1 MSAAWEAIYRSG
13 GQLNAWPYE
22 HIVSWCMRNL
32 ARLRAETDMRALDIG
47 CGAGN
52 HSLFLAGLGFKVL
65 AFDASSAVI
74 DVARERA
81 GKADI
86 EFEVAGIADIAL
98 PENRFA
104 LAIDRLASSHTT
116 PDTVARLYER
126 LRPALRP
133 GGTVL
138 TDLFSE
144 ADDEMR
150 LGTRQDDGS
159 YEDFSA
165 GTFHGLGKVSFF
177 DESAIRKLFG
187 RYRIDHL
194 VHVRRTDM
202 QGGTIKA
209 LWQIEASR

>member
-1 MSAAWEAIYRSG
+1 MSAAWDAIYESG

-22 HIVSWCMRNL
+22 HIVSWSMRNL
-32 ARLRAETDMRALDIG
+32 ARLRTETDMRALDIG

-81 GKADI
+81 GEADI
-86 EFEVAGIADIAL
+86 EFHVADIADIDL
-98 PENRFA
+98 PESRFA

-116 PDTVARLYER
+116 PDTVAQLYER
-126 LRPALRP
+126 LWSALAP

-138 TDLFSE
+138 CDLFSDID
-144 ADDEMR
+144 AEMR
-150 LGTRQDDGS
+150 LGTRQEDGS
-159 YEDFSA
+159 YADFST
-165 GTFHGLGKVSFF
+165 GTFHGLGRVSFF
-177 DESAIRKLFG
+177 DENAIRTIFG

-202 QGGTIKA
+202 QGGTDKA

>member
-1 MSAAWEAIYRSG
+1 MSVAWQAIYQSG
-13 GQLNAWPYE
+13 GQLNSWPYE

-81 GKADI
+81 GEADI
-86 EFEVAGIADIAL
+86 EFRVADIADIEL
-98 PENRFA
+98 PQERFA
-104 LAIDRLASSHTT
+104 VAVDRLASSHTT
-116 PDTVARLYER
+116 PDTVARLYEG
-126 LRPALRP
+126 LWPALVP

-138 TDLFSE
+138 TDLFSDVD
-144 ADDEMR
+144 AEMG
-150 LGTRQDDGS
+150 LGARQDDGS
-159 YEDFSA
+159 YADFSA
-165 GTFHGLGKVSFF
+165 GTFQGLGRVSFF
-177 DESAIRKLFG
+177 DENAIRTIFG
-187 RYRIDHL
+187 RYRINHL

-202 QGGTIKA
+202 QSGTDKA